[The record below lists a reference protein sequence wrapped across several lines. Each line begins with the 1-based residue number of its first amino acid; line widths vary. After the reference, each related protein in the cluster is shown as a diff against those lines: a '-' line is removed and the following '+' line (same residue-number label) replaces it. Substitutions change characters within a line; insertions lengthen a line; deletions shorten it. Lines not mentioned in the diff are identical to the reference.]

1 MDAEIVIQKKSAT
14 ISIILSD
21 LSIEEII
28 EIG

>member
-1 MDAEIVIQKKSAT
+1 MDVEIVIQKKSAT